1 MIKVILTK
9 KDDNVNKVIINGHAG
24 YDDFGKDIVCAAV
37 SSTVITTINI
47 LLSLDNQSISYN
59 DSRGLII
66 EVLKNDMTTKKIINV
81 LISNL
86 YELEKAYPKN
96 IQIKEENN
104 EQINIQLFAHKK
116 GQSST
121 SNGRDSAGRRLGAKA
136 SDGEYVTA
144 GSIIYRQRGT
154 KIHPGTNVGRG
165 TDDTLFAKIS
175 GYVKY
180 SHLGKDRKQVSV
192 YETK

>member
-24 YDDFGKDIVCAAV
+24 YDDFGIDIVCAAV

-104 EQINIQLFAHKK
+104 E
-116 GQSST
+116 
-121 SNGRDSAGRRLGAKA
+121 
-136 SDGEYVTA
+136 
-144 GSIIYRQRGT
+144 
-154 KIHPGTNVGRG
+154 
-165 TDDTLFAKIS
+165 
-175 GYVKY
+175 
-180 SHLGKDRKQVSV
+180 
-192 YETK
+192 